1 MGGAIKPAEI
11 KLASVEPTGK
21 IAINKILKDAA
32 LLGPAPYLT
41 EYVHGLTDM
50 IDRNMIGGDQ
60 YAHRFHASNEN
71 ELHTAL
77 TKLTTGRGHKHDHP
91 RVARAIFESFKH
103 APKIAA
109 LYQRS

>member
-21 IAINKILKDAA
+21 IEINKILKDAA
-32 LLGPAPYLT
+32 MLGPSRYLP
-41 EYVHGLTDM
+41 EFVHGLTDM
-50 IDRNMIGGDQ
+50 IDRNMVGGNQ
-60 YAHRFHASNEN
+60 YAQKFQASNEN
-71 ELHTAL
+71 ELHAAL
-77 TKLTTGRGHKHDHP
+77 TKLTTGRGHKFDHP